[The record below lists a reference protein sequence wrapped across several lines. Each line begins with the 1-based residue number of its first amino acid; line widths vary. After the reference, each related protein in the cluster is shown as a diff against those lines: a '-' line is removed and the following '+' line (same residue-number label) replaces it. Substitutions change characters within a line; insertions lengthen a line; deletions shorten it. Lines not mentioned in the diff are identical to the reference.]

1 MKSVRIT
8 GSPMDVEQSLANFL
22 QNNPNI
28 EIVGMSQS
36 ESVFYG
42 SIIISVFII
51 FKEKSNDF

>member
-8 GSPMDVEQSLANFL
+8 GSPMDVEQSLTNFL

-36 ESVFYG
+36 ESGFYG